1 MVAVLK
7 QKNFALLWSGGLIS
21 MMGDWMLMAAL
32 PFQVYAL
39 TNSALAVSGIL
50 MTMVIPRILFGSV
63 AGVFVDRWD
72 RKSIMVIT
80 SALQALVITSLLLV
94 RSAEWVWIIY
104 LTTFLEY
111 TLGVFFAPA
120 EGALLPNLVGEEHL
134 VAANSLN
141 AMNDNL
147 ARIAGPALGG
157 VLLGTLGFESVILA
171 DMSSY
176 LIAMTLI
183 LLIRAKNTSPERD
196 TQADVEQKKGD
207 VQQGG
212 VWNEL
217 KAGLQYIKT
226 NKALTGLFL
235 VLAIALFGDAII
247 SVLMVVFVQEEM
259 GLGAVEYGWLFA
271 ARGIGGLLG
280 GVLVGNLGQKFSS
293 SQLIS
298 GGLIGSGIAV
308 LAILTQPT
316 LVVMI
321 VVMILM
327 GPVLMAWLISLQ
339 TVAQKEAE
347 DAFRGRVLGLLGMTM
362 GFMMFFGSAIAGS
375 LADQIGTIIMIA
387 VAGGFYILAGSVS
400 PLFFGNT
407 KQIPE
412 IQTETQ

>member
-1 MVAVLK
+1 MLAVLK

-32 PFQVYAL
+32 PFQVFAL
-39 TNSALAVSGIL
+39 TNSALAVSGVL
-50 MTMVIPRILFGSV
+50 MAMVTPRILLGSL

-72 RKSIMVIT
+72 RKLIMVVT

-94 RSAEWVWIIY
+94 RSPEWIWVIY
-104 LTTFLEY
+104 LATFFES
-111 TLGVFFAPA
+111 TLGIFFAPA

-183 LLIRAKNTSPERD
+183 LLIRAKNTSPEHED
-196 TQADVEQKKGD
+196 HSVEEQKEGAQK
-207 VQQGG
+207 GG
-212 VWNEL
+212 VWKEMM
-217 KAGLQYIKT
+217 AGLQYIKKKT
-226 NKALTGLFL
+226 ALTGLFL

-247 SVLMVVFVQEEM
+247 SVLMVVFVQQEM
-259 GLGAVEYGWLFA
+259 SLGAVEYGWLFA

-280 GVLVGNLGQKFSS
+280 GVLVGNWGQKFSLA
-293 SQLIS
+293 QLIS
-298 GGLIGSGIAV
+298 GGLIVSGISV

-316 LVVMI
+316 LLVMI

-327 GPVLMAWLISLQ
+327 GPALMAWLISLQ

-347 DAFRGRVLGLLGMTM
+347 DAYRGRVLGMLGMTM

-387 VAGGFYILAGSVS
+387 IAGGFYMLAGLVS

-412 IQTETQ
+412 VQAETQ